1 MNWSLV
7 MTALG
12 IMVKGVLS
20 IFVVILVIWG
30 MVALLN
36 YLTNEK

>member
-1 MNWSLV
+1 MDWSLV
-7 MTALG
+7 LTALG

>member
-1 MNWSLV
+1 MDWSLV
-7 MTALG
+7 LTALG

-36 YLTNEK
+36 YLTNDN

>member
-1 MNWSLV
+1 MNWSLIL
-7 MTALG
+7 TALG